1 MAEFAPTCSAPAFT
15 QGNAAPTSRESHWF
29 SQAGQLLGKLHTTTM
44 TETIK
49 SAALESSTSVKRPL
63 VVDLD
68 GTLLRSDL
76 LIEAAFSA
84 LSRSPVSL
92 FGMLSAFIRGKAS
105 LKHFLAMRCELDPS
119 VLPYDEVVL
128 ASIYRASTEGRP
140 VYLVSG
146 SNRKLVEMIAR
157 HLGIFTGWWAS
168 DESCNLSGD
177 AKAKW
182 LVAQFGE
189 RGFDY
194 IGNDAAD
201 LSVWARAHKAITIRI
216 SGRVAR
222 TLTRNHT
229 NIEHLAT
236 DRPNWR
242 TWTRLLRVHQY
253 VKNALVFVP
262 MLTAHQFAIGPM
274 YNAFLA
280 AVAFSLCASSVYIL
294 NDLADLQADRTH
306 PSKSRRPLAS
316 GAISPWQSIC
326 AVPILLAL
334 AILIA
339 MTVSLPFL
347 AVLLAYFSLT
357 CAYSFFLKRKM
368 LVDAV
373 TLAML
378 YVLRVLGGAAATGIV
393 VSEWLMA
400 FSLFIF
406 FSLGLIKRYVELAAR
421 LDLSLADP
429 VNRNYK
435 LNDLGIVAALAAA
448 AGFNAVTVFALYISS
463 NTVRDLYRHP
473 DLLWLICP
481 IFLYWISRALMMA
494 HRRLMDHDPIVF
506 ALRDKNS
513 LLAAVLIVVLLIAAT

>member
-1 MAEFAPTCSAPAFT
+1 MAECAPIAPLPHVLT
-15 QGNAAPTSRESHWF
+15 KIRHLHHQV
-29 SQAGQLLGKLHTTTM
+29 SQVIAGKFHATTM
-44 TETIK
+44 IEAIK
-49 SAALESSTSVKRPL
+49 SGALESSTLVARPL

-76 LIEAAFSA
+76 LIETAFSE
-84 LSRSPVSL
+84 LSRNPVSL
-92 FGMLSAFIRGKAS
+92 FEMLSAAMRGKAS
-105 LKHFLAMRCELDPS
+105 LKHFLAMRSDIDPS
-119 VLPYDEVVL
+119 VLPYDPVVL
-128 ASIYRASTEGRP
+128 ARIYQASAEGRP

-146 SNRKLVEMIAR
+146 SNRYLVEAIVR
-157 HLGIFTGWWAS
+157 HLGIFTGWRAS
-168 DESCNLSGD
+168 DESCNLSGEV
-177 AKAKW
+177 KAKW

-201 LSVWARAHKAITIRI
+201 LSVWARAHKAITVRA
-216 SGRVAR
+216 SAHVAR
-222 TLTRNHT
+222 RLARSHT
-229 NIEHLAT
+229 NIEHLANE
-236 DRPNWR
+236 RPNWQ
-242 TWTRLLRVHQY
+242 TWARLFRVHQY
-253 VKNALVFVP
+253 AKNALVFVP
-262 MLTAHQFAIGPM
+262 MLTAHQFASGTIFK
-274 YNAFLA
+274 AFLA

-306 PSKSRRPLAS
+306 PSKCHRPLAS
-316 GAISPWQSIC
+316 GTISLWQSIC
-326 AVPILLAL
+326 AVPILLGL

-339 MTVSLPFL
+339 MTVSLSFL
-347 AVLLAYFSLT
+347 VVLLAYFTLT

-368 LVDAV
+368 LIDAV
-373 TLAML
+373 TLALL

-421 LDLSLADP
+421 LDSSLADP
-429 VNRNYK
+429 ANRNYK
-435 LNDLGIVAALAAA
+435 LDDLGIVAALAAA

-506 ALRDKNS
+506 ALRDRNS
-513 LLAAVLIVVLLIAAT
+513 LLAAAAVAVLLIAAI

>member
-1 MAEFAPTCSAPAFT
+1 
-15 QGNAAPTSRESHWF
+15 
-29 SQAGQLLGKLHTTTM
+29 M
-44 TETIK
+44 TEMIK
-49 SAALESSTSVKRPL
+49 FAVLESSALVMRPL

-76 LIEAAFSA
+76 LIETAFSE
-84 LSRSPVSL
+84 LSRNPVSL
-92 FGMLSAFIRGKAS
+92 FEMLSAAIRGKAS
-105 LKHFLAMRCELDPS
+105 LKHFLAMRGEIDPS
-119 VLPYDEVVL
+119 VLPYDHAVL
-128 ASIYRASTEGRP
+128 ASIYQASTEGRP
-140 VYLVSG
+140 VYLVSA
-146 SNRKLVEMIAR
+146 SNRNLVEVIAR
-157 HLGIFTGWWAS
+157 HLGIFAGWWAS
-168 DESCNLSGD
+168 DESCNLSGEV
-177 AKAKW
+177 KAKW

-216 SGRVAR
+216 SGRVAQKLAR
-222 TLTRNHT
+222 SHT
-229 NIEHLAT
+229 NIEHLANE
-236 DRPNWR
+236 RPSWQ
-242 TWTRLLRVHQY
+242 TWARLFRVHQY
-253 VKNALVFVP
+253 AKNALVFVP
-262 MLTAHQFAIGPM
+262 VLTAHQFTSGQIYKAV
-274 YNAFLA
+274 LA
-280 AVAFSLCASSVYIL
+280 AAAFSLCASSVYIL
-294 NDLADLQADRTH
+294 NDLADIQVDRTH
-306 PSKSRRPLAS
+306 PSKCHRPLAS
-316 GAISPWQSIC
+316 GTISMWHSSCAIP
-326 AVPILLAL
+326 VLLGL

-347 AVLLAYFSLT
+347 AVLLTYFALT

-368 LVDAV
+368 IIDAV
-373 TLAML
+373 TLALL
-378 YVLRVLGGAAATGIV
+378 YVLRVLGGAAATDIV

-421 LDLSLADP
+421 LDASLADP
-429 VNRNYK
+429 ANRNYK
-435 LNDLGIVAALAAA
+435 LDDLTIVAALAAA

-463 NTVRDLYRHP
+463 NTVRELYRYP

-513 LLAAVLIVVLLIAAT
+513 LLAAVVIAVLLIAAT